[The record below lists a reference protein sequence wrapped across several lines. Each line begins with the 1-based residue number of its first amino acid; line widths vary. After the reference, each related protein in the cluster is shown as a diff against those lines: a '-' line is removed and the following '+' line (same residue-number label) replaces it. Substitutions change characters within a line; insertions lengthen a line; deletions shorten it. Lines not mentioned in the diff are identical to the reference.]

1 MYDIFSVSI
10 STSIIIL
17 LLILARP
24 LLCKFYKAKL
34 RYFIWL
40 FVAIRLLIP
49 FNIALDDSVINISPH
64 LNIGISAPLEQTAAP
79 IQTEIFQTEGNRSP
93 TLEPF
98 TAALSINDIIFIVWG
113 AGVVVFL
120 LYHMIGYILFRRKVN
135 AWSKVIENNKPRI
148 AVCKQISSP
157 MLFGMVRP
165 TILLPDLDYSQ
176 NDLDMIIAHETVHY
190 QRKDIWYKLVLLL
203 ATAIHWFNPVV
214 YWMAYYANK
223 DLEFSCDE
231 IVVQNRDM
239 DYKKAYSQSI
249 LHAICTEKG
258 SALSTYFKGGK
269 KDIKERFSN
278 ILMGGKKKRGI
289 LLFAVVLLATLLSG
303 MLVACNTTSQ
313 DDKFGFLSAEWG
325 TSWDDVQKDT
335 GLTGEVQEE
344 NGTQVAQI
352 GNVEYLG
359 TTGTAVFQ
367 LDNQLD
373 SAHYGLDKV
382 IFIYDD
388 ADEEK
393 LMTELE
399 NIYGER
405 KNTYTDKN
413 GIENPIEFSGGWVS
427 EETIE
432 GSMTE
437 AEKEKYIE
445 LMGDIAQSRK
455 DVILRSPVVTITVDE
470 ERNIIEFN
478 GSGAVT
484 VNYVKENNT

>member
-1 MYDIFSVSI
+1 MYGKGQ
-10 STSIIIL
+10 
-17 LLILARP
+17 R
-24 LLCKFYKAKL
+24 
-34 RYFIWL
+34 
-40 FVAIRLLIP
+40 P
-49 FNIALDDSVINISPH
+49 FNL
-64 LNIGISAPLEQTAAP
+64 
-79 IQTEIFQTEGNRSP
+79 FQ
-93 TLEPF
+93 
-98 TAALSINDIIFIVWG
+98 
-113 AGVVVFL
+113 
-120 LYHMIGYILFRRKVN
+120 RR
-135 AWSKVIENNKPRI
+135 
-148 AVCKQISSP
+148 
-157 MLFGMVRP
+157 
-165 TILLPDLDYSQ
+165 
-176 NDLDMIIAHETVHY
+176 
-190 QRKDIWYKLVLLL
+190 
-203 ATAIHWFNPVV
+203 
-214 YWMAYYANK
+214 
-223 DLEFSCDE
+223 
-231 IVVQNRDM
+231 
-239 DYKKAYSQSI
+239 
-249 LHAICTEKG
+249 EKG
-258 SALSTYFKGGK
+258 YKRTVFKHFNGW
-269 KDIKERFSN
+269 KE
-278 ILMGGKKKRGI
+278 KRGI

-335 GLTGEVQEE
+335 GLTSEVQEE

-373 SAHYGLDKV
+373 STHYGLDKV

-427 EETIE
+427 KETIE

-445 LMGDIAQSRK
+445 LMGDIDQSRK
-455 DVILRSPVVTITVDE
+455 DLILRSPVVTITVDE

>member
-1 MYDIFSVSI
+1 
-10 STSIIIL
+10 
-17 LLILARP
+17 
-24 LLCKFYKAKL
+24 
-34 RYFIWL
+34 
-40 FVAIRLLIP
+40 
-49 FNIALDDSVINISPH
+49 
-64 LNIGISAPLEQTAAP
+64 
-79 IQTEIFQTEGNRSP
+79 
-93 TLEPF
+93 
-98 TAALSINDIIFIVWG
+98 
-113 AGVVVFL
+113 
-120 LYHMIGYILFRRKVN
+120 
-135 AWSKVIENNKPRI
+135 
-148 AVCKQISSP
+148 

-165 TILLPDLDYSQ
+165 TILLPDLDYPQ

-335 GLTGEVQEE
+335 GLTSEVQEE

-373 SAHYGLDKV
+373 STHYGLDKV

-427 EETIE
+427 KETIE

-445 LMGDIAQSRK
+445 LMGDIDQSRK
-455 DVILRSPVVTITVDE
+455 DLILRSPVVTITVDE